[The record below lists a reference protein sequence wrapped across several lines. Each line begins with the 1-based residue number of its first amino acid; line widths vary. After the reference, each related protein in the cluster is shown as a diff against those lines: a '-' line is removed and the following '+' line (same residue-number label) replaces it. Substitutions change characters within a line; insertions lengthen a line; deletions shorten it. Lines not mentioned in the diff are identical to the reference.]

1 METEAGGVARFG
13 IQFDGA
19 VATVF
24 EEFDAGQGG
33 AEADVEGAPKSGF
46 VQGGAQAADGV
57 TEEANGRHAGQQ
69 AAVPQ
74 DKVCVQVAD
83 NGLLDLRQA
92 GADGFLA
99 PEKGQG
105 GRVMAEEQDALAGP
119 QGGEGAA
126 NLRQMAGAQSLPLRP
141 PRGP

>member
-1 METEAGGVARFG
+1 METEAGGTARLG
-13 IQFDGA
+13 IEFDGE
-19 VATVF
+19 VAAVF

-46 VQGGAQAADGV
+46 VQAGAQASDGV
-57 TEEANGRHAGQQ
+57 AEEADGRHAGQQ

-92 GADGFLA
+92 GAGGFLA
-99 PEKGQG
+99 PEKREG
-105 GRVMAEEQDALAGP
+105 GGGLAEEE
-119 QGGEGAA
+119 GG
-126 NLRQMAGAQSLPLRP
+126 
-141 PRGP
+141 